1 MRYKKTLIFV
11 FIFIFIFVFGVYLI
25 SKDVDNSFAKSIK
38 DKVPVKIKL
47 FLKNTLFYIP
57 YSKRE
62 LKKLSKKIQE
72 LNEENRKLTLEK
84 HKLASKRLLDL

>member
-1 MRYKKTLIFV
+1 M
-11 FIFIFIFVFGVYLI
+11 
-25 SKDVDNSFAKSIK
+25 
-38 DKVPVKIKL
+38 
-47 FLKNTLFYIP
+47 FYIP

-84 HKLASKRLLDL
+84 HKLENIINSGKLKLENYNFTKYNYHSIILPFIVKIIFCQ